1 MDNLLSPRKI
11 WTFIF
16 DPDLDLN
23 TFSFYSNPTESS
35 IDQNAIY
42 NLREESDIIVALY
55 LGNTS

>member
-1 MDNLLSPRKI
+1 MDNLLSPRKV

-16 DPDLDLN
+16 DPDHDLN

-35 IDQNAIY
+35 IDKNSIY